1 MKKKYE
7 KILSGSFIIV
17 IIILLII
24 SIIIISNNNSNNDI
38 NKEKIYYQIK
48 YIDNQIND
56 LFKNCY
62 NNNYISWNEFG
73 TDIKYLYD
81 YWNSAILDF
90 NNLEIDK
97 QYLTNFGKILD
108 DVAISINN
116 QNKQETLKKLL
127 ILYKNLIIYSETLN
141 YNSSYTNILYAK
153 YNLLKAY
160 SIAENK
166 NWTLIYENVLECGN
180 FLLNTVNSIENNKY
194 SQYNINQA
202 YISVKELENII
213 NVKDIDIF
221 YMKFKVAIEKI
232 ENIQFDF

>member
-24 SIIIISNNNSNNDI
+24 STIIISNNNSNNDV

-62 NNNYISWNEFG
+62 NNDYISWNEFG

-90 NNLEIDK
+90 NNLEINK

-108 DVAISINN
+108 DVTISINN
-116 QNKQETLKKLL
+116 QNKQETLKNLL

-141 YNSSYTNILYAK
+141 YNSSYTNILHAK

-166 NWTLIYENVLECGN
+166 NWTLIYENVLECGK